1 MTLRFLVGQL
11 SEGEEKIQ
19 DRRKSFK
26 VTSQI
31 ASEKSLESL
40 FPQNMSMCWVPPEP
54 LPTGLLWC
62 LCWSLCSLWKRTFV

>member
-40 FPQNMSMCWVPPEP
+40 FP
-54 LPTGLLWC
+54 
-62 LCWSLCSLWKRTFV
+62 